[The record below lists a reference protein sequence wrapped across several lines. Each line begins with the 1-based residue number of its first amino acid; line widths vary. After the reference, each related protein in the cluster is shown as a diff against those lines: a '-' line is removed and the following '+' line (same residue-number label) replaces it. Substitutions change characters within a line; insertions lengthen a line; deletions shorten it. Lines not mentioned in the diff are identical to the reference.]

1 MTFAQ
6 RQFVFAQRRQLHL
19 TSEETE
25 ESQFGVELG
34 GIWGIEAILTCVKA
48 ALYVSHPNRNPSPY
62 SQPDQQP
69 TANDT
74 NKIFAASNN
83 G

>member
-48 ALYVSHPNRNPSPY
+48 AL
-62 SQPDQQP
+62 
-69 TANDT
+69 
-74 NKIFAASNN
+74 
-83 G
+83 